1 MSPRLGRR
9 AGGGLLALALAVVV
23 LASALPAESRADRHE
38 EAPSRLLV
46 NASEWTYVL
55 SRAELPPGPSIVELY
70 NRGEDPHDLTMKRNG
85 GPRTWTVGE
94 TLPGEGGAIELRL
107 RRGSR
112 YRLWCTLPAHRE
124 RGMEAKLKVTRKR
137 R

>member
-1 MSPRLGRR
+1 MSPQPGRR
-9 AGGGLLALALAVVV
+9 AAGGLLVLALVAAL
-23 LASALPAESRADRHE
+23 LAGAFAAESRAGGRPD
-38 EAPSRLLV
+38 APSRLLV
-46 NASEWTYVL
+46 NASEWSYVL

-70 NRGEDPHDLTMKRNG
+70 NRGEDPHDLTIRKNG
-85 GPRTWTVGE
+85 GTRTWTVGE
-94 TLPGEGGAIELRL
+94 TLPGAGGAIELRL

-124 RGMEAKLKVTRKR
+124 RGMEARLKVTRKR

>member
-1 MSPRLGRR
+1 MSRRSAGRV
-9 AGGGLLALALAVVV
+9 GSVLLALASAVAV
-23 LASALPAESRADRHE
+23 LAGAFSAQSRAGEQD
-38 EAPSRLLV
+38 APSRLLV
-46 NASEWTYVL
+46 NASEWSYVL

-70 NRGEDPHDLTMKRNG
+70 NRGEDPHDLTIQKNG
-85 GPRTWTVGE
+85 GTRTWTVGE

-124 RGMEAKLKVTRKR
+124 RGMEARLKVTRKR

>member
-1 MSPRLGRR
+1 MSPRLGRGT
-9 AGGGLLALALAVVV
+9 GGGVVALALAVVV
-23 LASALPAESRADRHE
+23 LASSFAAEGNAGRQQ

-70 NRGEDPHDLTMKRNG
+70 NRGEDAHDLTMKRNG
-85 GPRTWTVGE
+85 GTRTWTVGE